1 MTPINR
7 FLKNYSAVGSL
18 LQRKKEFMMSKIIF
32 ALLWVVLWVVKRFIM
47 GRIMGRSK
55 VRIISTLKKLQYNE
69 FFVAKKKRIPDVE
82 K

>member
-32 ALLWVVLWVVKRFIM
+32 ALLWVVKRFIT

>member
-1 MTPINR
+1 MSMTPINR

-32 ALLWVVLWVVKRFIM
+32 ALLWVVKRFIM

>member
-1 MTPINR
+1 MSMTPINR

-32 ALLWVVLWVVKRFIM
+32 ALLWVVKRFIT